1 MNDLVIVFGAVLVL
15 FFLELVLAMKWY
27 PFYFEE
33 GLPIFWRRVDRPA
46 GLADVDLEALQ
57 KSCATVA
64 ATPVEFR
71 RFPSGMIA
79 FREKAFGGS
88 IHYFPIMHGAIRH
101 RAEESSVVVFGLVKW
116 WVILLVAIFVW
127 YLRANVIDVLP
138 YLGVALA
145 VLYLIQAVR
154 YARIAKALRVG

>member
-15 FFLELVLAMKWY
+15 FFVELVLAMKWY
-27 PFYFEE
+27 PLYFEN

-71 RFPSGMIA
+71 RFPSGTIA

-88 IHYFPIMHGAIRH
+88 IHYFPIMHGSIRH
-101 RAEESSVVVFGLVKW
+101 RAEESSVVVLGLLKW
-116 WVILLVAIFVW
+116 WVILLVAIFVG
-127 YLRANVIDVLP
+127 YLRANVIEVVP
-138 YLGVALA
+138 YLGGALA
-145 VLYLIQAVR
+145 VLYLIQSVR